1 MRSGIISRLQSQLTS
16 GITCTSELPWSQNG
30 QPLYLKNFKK
40 VYVDM
45 PRQEQTTLIPTING
59 NEVFQNDQ
67 ICSAYLAVD
76 AKNQPS
82 GLDTAISKILEAKAY
97 TGVVNFGSES
107 DYTVETIEDVLV
119 YTFEYRINIA
129 TT

>member
-1 MRSGIISRLQSQLTS
+1 MRSGILARLQSQLTS
-16 GITCTSELPWSQNG
+16 GITCASELPFSQNG
-30 QPLYLKNFKK
+30 QPLYLKNFKR
-40 VYVDM
+40 VYVDQ
-45 PRQEQTTLIPTING
+45 PRQEQTTLLATLNG

-82 GLDTAISKILEAKAY
+82 GLDSAVSTILGAKNY

-107 DYTVETIEDVLV
+107 DYTVEIIEDALV
-119 YTFEYRINIA
+119 YTFEFRINIA
-129 TT
+129 TQ